1 MTDNLI
7 TSFSGHLFMGGKT
20 LIMYMLSGRRIK
32 ICLSILALMAST
44 QMFAYEKAVPRY
56 ALVIGNASYEF
67 SALPNTINDATDIAA
82 ALETLD
88 YRVTLAF
95 DLKPEKMAKTIR
107 EFYHQITSDEAIA
120 IFYYAG
126 HAIQLDNTNY
136 LIPVNAEI
144 SDLNSLE
151 LNAFSMDQ
159 LLYSIKI
166 SPGKQNVIVLD
177 ACRDNPFQPDETENK
192 NDAGILQLSGGLA
205 PLEAPSNTLVAY
217 ATEPGNIASD
227 GRGRNGTYTKA
238 LLKYI
243 SKSIPA
249 AELFRKVRNDVIKVT
264 NKKQIPW
271 EHSSLTQEFYF
282 GPPVNQAIS
291 DIVSF

>member
-1 MTDNLI
+1 MN
-7 TSFSGHLFMGGKT
+7 SNT
-20 LIMYMLSGRRIK
+20 LVKYLVSGRIFRY
-32 ICLSILALMAST
+32 CFTILALMVST
-44 QMFAYEKAVPRY
+44 QVLAYEKTVPRY
-56 ALVIGNASYEF
+56 ALVIGNANYGF
-67 SALPNTINDATDIAA
+67 SALPNTVNDATDIAA
-82 ALETLD
+82 ALEALD

-95 DLKPEKMAKTIR
+95 DLKPEKMGKVVR
-107 EFYHQITSDEAIA
+107 NFYQQITSDEAIA

-136 LIPVNAEI
+136 LIPVGAEI
-144 SDLNSLE
+144 SDLDSLE

-166 SPGKQNVIVLD
+166 SPSKQNVIVLD
-177 ACRDNPFQPDETENK
+177 ACRDNPFQSDEFESGSDT
-192 NDAGILQLSGGLA
+192 GIRQLSGGLA

-217 ATEPGNIASD
+217 ATEPGSIASD
-227 GRGRNGTYTKA
+227 GKGRNGTYTKA
-238 LLKYI
+238 LLKHI

-249 AELFRKVRNDVIKVT
+249 AELFRKVRNDVIKMT

>member
-1 MTDNLI
+1 MADNI
-7 TSFSGHLFMGGKT
+7 NISFYGVT
-20 LIMYMLSGRRIK
+20 LLRDKARVTTIVSVRMIK
-32 ICLSILALMAST
+32 YCFAILALLVST
-44 QMFAYEKAVPRY
+44 QVLAYEKTVPRY
-56 ALVIGNASYEF
+56 ALVIGNSNYGF

-82 ALETLD
+82 ALEDLD

-95 DLKPEKMAKTIR
+95 DLKPEEMAR
-107 EFYHQITSDEAIA
+107 VVRDFYQQISSDEAIA

-126 HAIQLDNTNY
+126 HAIQSDSTNY
-136 LIPVNAEI
+136 LIPVGADI
-144 SDLNSLE
+144 SDLDSLE

-166 SPGKQNVIVLD
+166 SRAEQNIIILD
-177 ACRDNPFQPDETENK
+177 ACRDNPFHPPETGNK
-192 NDAGILQLSGGLA
+192 NNAGIVQLSDGLA
-205 PLEAPSNTLVAY
+205 PLEAPSNTLVVH
-217 ATEPGNIASD
+217 ATEPGNVASD
-227 GRGRNGTYTKA
+227 GKGRNGTYTKA

-264 NKKQIPW
+264 NKNQIPW

-282 GPPVNQAIS
+282 GPPINQAIS

>member
-1 MTDNLI
+1 
-7 TSFSGHLFMGGKT
+7 MGGKT
-20 LIMYMLSGRRIK
+20 LIVYMLSGRRIK

>member
-1 MTDNLI
+1 LRFEI
-7 TSFSGHLFMGGKT
+7 P
-20 LIMYMLSGRRIK
+20 LSNVTAHRIVRY
-32 ICLSILALMAST
+32 CLVILALLLSGQSA
-44 QMFAYEKAVPRY
+44 AYEKAVPRY
-56 ALVIGNASYEF
+56 ALVIGNANYSF
-67 SALPNTINDATDIAA
+67 ASLPNTANDATDIAA
-82 ALETLD
+82 ALEALD

-95 DLKPEKMAKTIR
+95 DLNPEQMAKVVR
-107 EFYHQITSDEAIA
+107 EFYQQISSDEAIA

-136 LIPVNAEI
+136 LIPIDADI
-144 SDLNSLE
+144 SDINSLE
-151 LNAFSMDQ
+151 LNAFSLDQ

-177 ACRDNPFQPDETENK
+177 ACRDNPFRQDNLEN
-192 NDAGILQLSGGLA
+192 NNEVGIFNLSGGLA

-217 ATEPGNIASD
+217 ATEPGGIASD
-227 GRGRNGTYTKA
+227 GKGRNGTYTKA
-238 LLKYI
+238 LLKYM
-243 SKSIPA
+243 SKSMPA
-249 AELFRKVRNDVIKVT
+249 AELFRKVRNSVIKAT

-291 DIVSF
+291 DIISF